1 VVFIQS
7 NNSFS
12 SATLLLTLARDNGI
26 GIIIGE
32 PSGGKPCHYGDVLN
46 DVLPN
51 TNTIVTVSH
60 KYFRRPNMELKDIIK
75 GIKSKDYKE
84 RFKAEYWELRI
95 RTTKLMNML
104 VKWDSNR
111 LDFKPTCP
119 RYIYDLQIKSMME
132 YLNILEA
139 RAEME
144 QVDLGIENEN

>member
-1 VVFIQS
+1 
-7 NNSFS
+7 
-12 SATLLLTLARDNGI
+12 
-26 GIIIGE
+26 
-32 PSGGKPCHYGDVLN
+32 
-46 DVLPN
+46 
-51 TNTIVTVSH
+51 
-60 KYFRRPNMELKDIIK
+60 MELKDIIK

-119 RYIYDLQIKSMME
+119 RDIYDLQIKSMME

>member
-1 VVFIQS
+1 
-7 NNSFS
+7 
-12 SATLLLTLARDNGI
+12 
-26 GIIIGE
+26 
-32 PSGGKPCHYGDVLN
+32 
-46 DVLPN
+46 
-51 TNTIVTVSH
+51 
-60 KYFRRPNMELKDIIK
+60 MELKDIIK

-104 VKWDSNR
+104 VKWDTKR

-139 RAEME
+139 RAQME
-144 QVDLGIENEN
+144 DVDLGIENEN